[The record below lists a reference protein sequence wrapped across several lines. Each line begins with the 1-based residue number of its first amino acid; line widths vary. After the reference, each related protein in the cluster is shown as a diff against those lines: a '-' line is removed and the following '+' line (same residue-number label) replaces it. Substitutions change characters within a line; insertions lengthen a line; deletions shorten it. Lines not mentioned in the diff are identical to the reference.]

1 MRSSNVRSLAMVE
14 AAIESAA
21 TGTRVSIPDV
31 IDRALAH
38 AIDVEANPGHRERA
52 PAVAEG
58 WASRASPDDDGSGT
72 ARMAAWNVPMSA
84 PTSRG

>member
-1 MRSSNVRSLAMVE
+1 MVE

-38 AIDVEANPGHRERA
+38 AIDVETNPDTAAVLLRWQRDGFRRE
-52 PAVAEG
+52 
-58 WASRASPDDDGSGT
+58 S
-72 ARMAAWNVPMSA
+72 
-84 PTSRG
+84 